1 MGFSDNF
8 EKTLNDFFFAKHPRQ
23 IKKIPEI
30 LKEFKG
36 REQEVMLHLCD
47 KYKVN
52 PNTIE
57 GLSNVAAPAPV
68 VEEVVVEATPA
79 AEETVE
85 DTKEEVVTET
95 TEEAPAEEETSEGEE
110 EESKEEK

>member
-36 REQEVMLHLCD
+36 RERDVMMHLCD

-57 GLSNVAAPAPV
+57 GLSGFTAPAPV
-68 VEEVVVEATPA
+68 VEEVVEASAP
-79 AEETVE
+79 V
-85 DTKEEVVTET
+85 EEVVADVTAEVS
-95 TEEAPAEEETSEGEE
+95 EEAPVEEETSEDENK
-110 EESKEEK
+110 EESK